1 MRNRLRVLYGKRTC
15 ADVCDQLI
23 RKLKAAGYAIDNK
36 DKSHAD
42 VMAALETC
50 ILPKATVRDLK
61 LPDRTWMGIHP
72 QVLEWLENGEAPR
85 LCGCG
90 EKQNLHFYFHDP
102 IGDYSMEG
110 DGHWTPRLSRQFQI
124 NVECQT
130 CRTRAKVVDK
140 AVVDE
145 IQVVVSLDGGLI
157 EDIWAYT
164 DGALADAKQ
173 AEQDKRYGL
182 ERDEKGFIIGDGKD
196 AQVITFMLH
205 LDSDEGTLAEVP
217 SPSGKEASFM
227 AVEGMGPASDA
238 FTPMTE
244 DEGTIEK
251 SVDTL
256 LFGQSK
262 DQA

>member
-1 MRNRLRVLYGKRTC
+1 MMERIRGLYGKRTC
-15 ADVCDQLI
+15 ADVCDQLM

-61 LPDRTWMGIHP
+61 LRDALDAAMTEMEDIAKHTGTNIETFISW
-72 QVLEWLENGEAPR
+72 
-85 LCGCG
+85 
-90 EKQNLHFYFHDP
+90 KQ
-102 IGDYSMEG
+102 
-110 DGHWTPRLSRQFQI
+110 
-124 NVECQT
+124 CQAAMAEEP
-130 CRTRAKVVDK
+130 AKVEVE
-140 AVVDE
+140 VV
-145 IQVVVSLDGGLI
+145 LGLLGGI
-157 EDIWAYT
+157 VQDTWAFT
-164 DGALADAKQ
+164 DGVRADAKQ
-173 AEQDKRYGL
+173 AQLDKVYGIV
-182 ERDEKGFIIGDGKD
+182 RDAEGFVEGENNN
-196 AQVITFMLH
+196 QVITYVLE
-205 LDSDEGTLAEVP
+205 LNSEEPSD
-217 SPSGKEASFM
+217 KEASFM

-256 LFGQSK
+256 LFGQGE